1 MIKNLEANHLYIV
14 QVAGATKSIF
24 EKNPQYIFGKYSE
37 PKTIS
42 LKGMVVTKYTFDCCY
57 SYCAF
62 GGENTFTVWSTGAD
76 MCWEWTSV
84 VSKTVCHAYCQ
95 TSRVSMFA
103 MKSFVHNLPVV
114 WLMSRGSGIEFWS
127 LD

>member
-62 GGENTFTVWSTGAD
+62 GGRIPSLSGQLVQTCVGNGPVLSPKLFATHTV
-76 MCWEWTSV
+76 
-84 VSKTVCHAYCQ
+84 KLHVCQCLQ
-95 TSRVSMFA
+95 
-103 MKSFVHNLPVV
+103 
-114 WLMSRGSGIEFWS
+114 
-127 LD
+127 